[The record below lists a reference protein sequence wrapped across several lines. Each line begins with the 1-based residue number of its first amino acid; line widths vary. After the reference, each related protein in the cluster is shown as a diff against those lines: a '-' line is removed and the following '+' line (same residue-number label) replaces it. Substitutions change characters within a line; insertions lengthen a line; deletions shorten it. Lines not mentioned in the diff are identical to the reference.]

1 MIKILLVEDDLGLS
15 NSVFDFLDDFADV
28 MQVFDGEE
36 GLYEA
41 ESGVYDL
48 ILLDLMLPEK
58 NGFQVLK
65 ELREKGITT
74 PVLIMTAK
82 ESLDD
87 KGHGFELGADD
98 YLTKPFYL
106 EELKMRIQALLKRSG
121 KFNEKPMTVTE
132 IVESEK
138 ELTTPTVHTV
148 LRKLLDKGYVQVIDT
163 VQTGKVFARRYKAK
177 KTQDEEI
184 EEKIEKCMKNSRNP
198 MSFVN
203 TITAAL
209 LNGAVDEES
218 VIDELE
224 RIVQKRKKEIL

>member
-1 MIKILLVEDDLGLS
+1 MKNNYLS
-15 NSVFDFLDDFADV
+15 EREMNV
-28 MQVFDGEE
+28 MQV
-36 GLYEA
+36 LWKY
-41 ESGVYDL
+41 
-48 ILLDLMLPEK
+48 
-58 NGFQVLK
+58 
-65 ELREKGITT
+65 
-74 PVLIMTAK
+74 
-82 ESLDD
+82 
-87 KGHGFELGADD
+87 
-98 YLTKPFYL
+98 
-106 EELKMRIQALLKRSG
+106 
-121 KFNEKPMTVTE
+121 EKPMTVTE

-148 LRKLLDKGYVQVIDT
+148 LRKLLDKDYVQVIDT

>member
-1 MIKILLVEDDLGLS
+1 MKNNYLS
-15 NSVFDFLDDFADV
+15 EREMNV
-28 MQVFDGEE
+28 MQV
-36 GLYEA
+36 LWKY
-41 ESGVYDL
+41 
-48 ILLDLMLPEK
+48 
-58 NGFQVLK
+58 
-65 ELREKGITT
+65 
-74 PVLIMTAK
+74 
-82 ESLDD
+82 
-87 KGHGFELGADD
+87 
-98 YLTKPFYL
+98 
-106 EELKMRIQALLKRSG
+106 
-121 KFNEKPMTVTE
+121 EKPMTVTE

-138 ELTTPTVHTV
+138 ELTTPTVYTV

-184 EEKIEKCMKNSRNP
+184 DEKIEKCMENSRNP

>member
-1 MIKILLVEDDLGLS
+1 MKNNYLS
-15 NSVFDFLDDFADV
+15 EREMNV
-28 MQVFDGEE
+28 MQV
-36 GLYEA
+36 LWKY
-41 ESGVYDL
+41 
-48 ILLDLMLPEK
+48 
-58 NGFQVLK
+58 
-65 ELREKGITT
+65 
-74 PVLIMTAK
+74 
-82 ESLDD
+82 
-87 KGHGFELGADD
+87 
-98 YLTKPFYL
+98 
-106 EELKMRIQALLKRSG
+106 
-121 KFNEKPMTVTE
+121 EKPMTVTE

-138 ELTTPTVHTV
+138 ELTTPTVDTV

>member
-1 MIKILLVEDDLGLS
+1 MKNNYLS
-15 NSVFDFLDDFADV
+15 EREMNV
-28 MQVFDGEE
+28 MQV
-36 GLYEA
+36 LWKY
-41 ESGVYDL
+41 
-48 ILLDLMLPEK
+48 
-58 NGFQVLK
+58 
-65 ELREKGITT
+65 
-74 PVLIMTAK
+74 
-82 ESLDD
+82 
-87 KGHGFELGADD
+87 
-98 YLTKPFYL
+98 
-106 EELKMRIQALLKRSG
+106 
-121 KFNEKPMTVTE
+121 EKPM
-132 IVESEK
+132 
-138 ELTTPTVHTV
+138 TPTVHTV
-148 LRKLLDKGYVQVIDT
+148 LRKVLDKGYVQVIDT

>member
-1 MIKILLVEDDLGLS
+1 M
-15 NSVFDFLDDFADV
+15 NV
-28 MQVFDGEE
+28 MQV
-36 GLYEA
+36 LWKY
-41 ESGVYDL
+41 
-48 ILLDLMLPEK
+48 
-58 NGFQVLK
+58 
-65 ELREKGITT
+65 
-74 PVLIMTAK
+74 
-82 ESLDD
+82 
-87 KGHGFELGADD
+87 
-98 YLTKPFYL
+98 
-106 EELKMRIQALLKRSG
+106 
-121 KFNEKPMTVTE
+121 EKPMTVTE

-184 EEKIEKCMKNSRNP
+184 EEKIKQGKSNKVKIKTNESILKILKCMKNSRNP

>member
-1 MIKILLVEDDLGLS
+1 MKNNYLS
-15 NSVFDFLDDFADV
+15 EREMNV
-28 MQVFDGEE
+28 MQV
-36 GLYEA
+36 LWKY
-41 ESGVYDL
+41 
-48 ILLDLMLPEK
+48 
-58 NGFQVLK
+58 
-65 ELREKGITT
+65 
-74 PVLIMTAK
+74 
-82 ESLDD
+82 
-87 KGHGFELGADD
+87 
-98 YLTKPFYL
+98 
-106 EELKMRIQALLKRSG
+106 
-121 KFNEKPMTVTE
+121 EKPMTVTE

-148 LRKLLDKGYVQVIDT
+148 LRKLL
-163 VQTGKVFARRYKAK
+163 ARRYKAK

>member
-1 MIKILLVEDDLGLS
+1 
-15 NSVFDFLDDFADV
+15 
-28 MQVFDGEE
+28 MQV
-36 GLYEA
+36 LWKY
-41 ESGVYDL
+41 
-48 ILLDLMLPEK
+48 
-58 NGFQVLK
+58 
-65 ELREKGITT
+65 
-74 PVLIMTAK
+74 
-82 ESLDD
+82 
-87 KGHGFELGADD
+87 
-98 YLTKPFYL
+98 
-106 EELKMRIQALLKRSG
+106 
-121 KFNEKPMTVTE
+121 EKPMTVTE

-184 EEKIEKCMKNSRNP
+184 EKCMKNSRNP

>member
-1 MIKILLVEDDLGLS
+1 MKNNYLS
-15 NSVFDFLDDFADV
+15 EREMNV
-28 MQVFDGEE
+28 MQV
-36 GLYEA
+36 LW
-41 ESGVYDL
+41 
-48 ILLDLMLPEK
+48 K
-58 NGFQVLK
+58 
-65 ELREKGITT
+65 
-74 PVLIMTAK
+74 
-82 ESLDD
+82 
-87 KGHGFELGADD
+87 
-98 YLTKPFYL
+98 
-106 EELKMRIQALLKRSG
+106 
-121 KFNEKPMTVTE
+121 
-132 IVESEK
+132 
-138 ELTTPTVHTV
+138 
-148 LRKLLDKGYVQVIDT
+148 LDKGYVQVIDT

>member
-1 MIKILLVEDDLGLS
+1 MKNNYLS
-15 NSVFDFLDDFADV
+15 EREMNV
-28 MQVFDGEE
+28 MQV
-36 GLYEA
+36 LWKY
-41 ESGVYDL
+41 
-48 ILLDLMLPEK
+48 
-58 NGFQVLK
+58 
-65 ELREKGITT
+65 
-74 PVLIMTAK
+74 
-82 ESLDD
+82 
-87 KGHGFELGADD
+87 
-98 YLTKPFYL
+98 
-106 EELKMRIQALLKRSG
+106 
-121 KFNEKPMTVTE
+121 EKPMTVTE

-148 LRKLLDKGYVQVIDT
+148 LRKWLDKGYVQVIDT

>member
-1 MIKILLVEDDLGLS
+1 MKNNYLS
-15 NSVFDFLDDFADV
+15 EREMNV
-28 MQVFDGEE
+28 MQV
-36 GLYEA
+36 LWKY
-41 ESGVYDL
+41 
-48 ILLDLMLPEK
+48 
-58 NGFQVLK
+58 
-65 ELREKGITT
+65 
-74 PVLIMTAK
+74 
-82 ESLDD
+82 
-87 KGHGFELGADD
+87 
-98 YLTKPFYL
+98 
-106 EELKMRIQALLKRSG
+106 
-121 KFNEKPMTVTE
+121 EKPMTVTE

-163 VQTGKVFARRYKAK
+163 VQTG
-177 KTQDEEI
+177 
-184 EEKIEKCMKNSRNP
+184 NP

>member
-1 MIKILLVEDDLGLS
+1 MKNNYLS
-15 NSVFDFLDDFADV
+15 EREMNV
-28 MQVFDGEE
+28 MQV
-36 GLYEA
+36 LWKY
-41 ESGVYDL
+41 
-48 ILLDLMLPEK
+48 
-58 NGFQVLK
+58 
-65 ELREKGITT
+65 
-74 PVLIMTAK
+74 
-82 ESLDD
+82 
-87 KGHGFELGADD
+87 
-98 YLTKPFYL
+98 
-106 EELKMRIQALLKRSG
+106 
-121 KFNEKPMTVTE
+121 EKPMTVTE

-184 EEKIEKCMKNSRNP
+184 EGDISALEEKIEKCMKNSRNP

>member
-1 MIKILLVEDDLGLS
+1 MSEKQRYCGGDYDCSKVDCFVSINYEIGNFMKNNYLS
-15 NSVFDFLDDFADV
+15 EREMNV
-28 MQVFDGEE
+28 MQV
-36 GLYEA
+36 LWKY
-41 ESGVYDL
+41 
-48 ILLDLMLPEK
+48 
-58 NGFQVLK
+58 
-65 ELREKGITT
+65 
-74 PVLIMTAK
+74 
-82 ESLDD
+82 
-87 KGHGFELGADD
+87 
-98 YLTKPFYL
+98 
-106 EELKMRIQALLKRSG
+106 
-121 KFNEKPMTVTE
+121 EKPMTVTE

>member
-1 MIKILLVEDDLGLS
+1 MKNNYLS
-15 NSVFDFLDDFADV
+15 EREMNV
-28 MQVFDGEE
+28 MQV
-36 GLYEA
+36 LWKY
-41 ESGVYDL
+41 
-48 ILLDLMLPEK
+48 
-58 NGFQVLK
+58 
-65 ELREKGITT
+65 
-74 PVLIMTAK
+74 
-82 ESLDD
+82 
-87 KGHGFELGADD
+87 
-98 YLTKPFYL
+98 
-106 EELKMRIQALLKRSG
+106 
-121 KFNEKPMTVTE
+121 EKPMTVTE

-138 ELTTPTVHTV
+138 ELTTSTVDTV

>member
-1 MIKILLVEDDLGLS
+1 MKNNYLS
-15 NSVFDFLDDFADV
+15 EREMNV
-28 MQVFDGEE
+28 MQV
-36 GLYEA
+36 LWKY
-41 ESGVYDL
+41 
-48 ILLDLMLPEK
+48 
-58 NGFQVLK
+58 
-65 ELREKGITT
+65 
-74 PVLIMTAK
+74 
-82 ESLDD
+82 
-87 KGHGFELGADD
+87 
-98 YLTKPFYL
+98 
-106 EELKMRIQALLKRSG
+106 
-121 KFNEKPMTVTE
+121 EKPMTVTE

-138 ELTTPTVHTV
+138 ELTTPIVHTV

-163 VQTGKVFARRYKAK
+163 VQTGKVFAKRYKAK